1 MPAGALAVM
10 DTIIAFPTRIR
21 ATIGILLVAYLVL
34 WLKNACSV

>member
-10 DTIIAFPTRIR
+10 DTIISPTRIR

-34 WLKNACSV
+34 WLKPP